1 MIRAQDYGQNLL
13 TASAAADAAND
24 ALELTG
30 GHVYEIATEWRLGT
44 GNGARRIVHGN
55 GAIVR
60 ATAAMRAVL
69 AIDNNQ
75 AVVRDL
81 NLEAQRLADYGVYLH
96 TGSASLFE
104 NMDAYQPLVDGFHS
118 AQDSDRC
125 RFVNLSARLC
135 GRIWHTAGYAG
146 PSPANIRTTVTGT
159 CTVGGGVNQY
169 HRVVT
174 FTNLSVP
181 LTSMGLRRGDW
192 ISVDPTT
199 PGQTAAMF
207 WAPILSVDSASQ
219 LTLDTHAYSPGH
231 ADPLQFSIHRGDGF
245 HFGPGRADNNIHRI
259 DTCLAENVACSGF
272 YLGGLYGQR
281 VTNIQVNAAG
291 AHPCVVGGAAQD
303 RHTLGTFIHG
313 FYTENGLN
321 GASSHVLCEGAI
333 GIDLSTSNASGTVGV
348 TNPSTNVGV
357 SINDQYLT
365 DISRWS
371 QPIGYPQNRIDDA
384 PRAGNGQAIVATIPA
399 GANKVTI
406 TLAGCT
412 ANAFIIPMVRDATGG
427 RALWLESVSIAP
439 EAGSFELRTTGP
451 VSRAVTVDCYVVSL

>member
-1 MIRAQDYGQNLL
+1 MIRASDYGQSLL
-13 TASAAADAAND
+13 TASAAAAAAGD

-30 GHVYEIATEWRLGT
+30 GHVYGIATEWRLGV
-44 GNGARRIVHGN
+44 GDGKRLIVHGN

-60 ATAAMRAVL
+60 ATAPMRALL
-69 AIDNNQ
+69 AVDTNQ

-81 NLEAQRLADYGVYLH
+81 NLEAGRYADYGLYLH
-96 TGSASLFE
+96 AASASSFE
-104 NMDAYQPLVDGFHS
+104 NMDVYQARVDGVHCAGDTDRAIFRNFSCRLPGTIFHTS
-118 AQDSDRC
+118 
-125 RFVNLSARLC
+125 
-135 GRIWHTAGYAG
+135 GYVG
-146 PSPANIRTTVTGT
+146 PSPNNIKQLVTGT
-159 CTVGGGVNQY
+159 CTVGGGSAYGRQ
-169 HRVVT
+169 VT
-174 FTNLSVP
+174 FSG
-181 LTSMGLRRGDW
+181 LTTTLASMGIRRGDW
-192 ISVDPTT
+192 ISIDPVDPGNT
-199 PGQTAAMF
+199 GSMF
-207 WAPILSVDSASQ
+207 WAPILSVDSATQ
-219 LTLDTHAYSPGH
+219 ITLDFHAFSPGH
-231 ADPLQFSIHRGDGF
+231 ASPCHFSIHVGDGF
-245 HFGPGRADNNIHRI
+245 HFGPGRADNNIHRL
-259 DTCLAENVACSGF
+259 DTCLAENTACSGF

-281 VTNIQVNAAG
+281 CTNLQVNAAG
-291 AHPCVVGGAAQD
+291 AHPVVVGGAAQD

-333 GIDLSTSNASGTVGV
+333 GIDLSTSNASGVVGV

-384 PRAGNGQAIVATIPA
+384 PRAGNSQAIAATIPA
-399 GANKVTI
+399 GANKVTV

-412 ANAFIIPMVRDATGG
+412 ASAFIIPMVRDATGG

-439 EAGSFELRTTGP
+439 GAGSFELRTTGP

>member
-1 MIRAQDYGQNLL
+1 MIRASDYSENLL
-13 TASAAADAAND
+13 TASAAAVAAGD

-30 GHVYEIATEWRLGT
+30 GHVYAIASEWRLG
-44 GNGARRIVHGN
+44 NGEGGRLIVHGN
-55 GAIVR
+55 GAVVR
-60 ATAAMRAVL
+60 ATTAMRSVL
-69 AIDNNQ
+69 AVVGNQ
-75 AVVRDL
+75 CVVRDL
-81 NLEAQRLADYGVYLH
+81 NIEAARLATHGIYTDTSSNSTFDNVDVL
-96 TGSASLFE
+96 
-104 NMDAYQPLVDGFHS
+104 QPLSDGWHVS
-118 AQDSDRC
+118 HDNDRS
-125 RFVNLSARLC
+125 RFLGCSARLC
-135 GRIWHTAGYAG
+135 GTIWHTAGYAG

-159 CTVGGGVNQY
+159 CTVGGGVDQY

-207 WAPILSVDSASQ
+207 WAPIFSVDSDSQ
-219 LTLDTHAYSPGH
+219 LTLDFHAFFPGYASPC
-231 ADPLQFSIHRGDGF
+231 QFSIHRGDGF

-291 AHPCVVGGAAQD
+291 AHPCAVGGAAQD

-313 FYTENGLN
+313 FYTELGLN
-321 GASSHVLCEGAI
+321 GASDHVLCEGAI
-333 GIDLSTSNASGTVGV
+333 GIDLSTCNASGVVGV

-371 QPIGYPQNRIDDA
+371 QPIGYPQNRVDDA
-384 PRAGNGQAIVATIPA
+384 PRAGNSQAIAATIPA
-399 GANKVTI
+399 GANKVTV

-412 ANAFIIPMVRDATGG
+412 ASAFIIPMVRDATGG

-439 EAGSFELRTTGP
+439 GAGSFELRTTGP

>member
-1 MIRAQDYGQNLL
+1 MIRASDYGQNLL

-30 GHVYEIATEWRLGT
+30 GYVYQIATEWRLGS

-60 ATAAMRAVL
+60 ATAPMRSVL
-69 AIDNNQ
+69 AVDSNQ

-81 NLEAQRLADYGVYLH
+81 NLECARVADYGVYLH

-104 NMDAYQPLVDGFHS
+104 NMDAYQPLIDGFHS

-146 PSPANIRTTVTGT
+146 PSPANIKTAVTGT
-159 CTVGGGVNQY
+159 CTVGGGTDQY

-174 FTNLSVP
+174 FTGLSVN
-181 LTSMGLRRGDW
+181 LTTLGLRRGDW
-192 ISVDPTT
+192 ISIDPTA
-199 PGQTAAMF
+199 PGHIGAMF
-207 WAPILSVDSASQ
+207 WAPIFSVDSATQ
-219 LTLDTHAYSPGH
+219 LTLDFHQFSPGY
-231 ADPLQFSIHRGDGF
+231 ASPAQFSIHRGDGY
-245 HFGPGRADNNIHRI
+245 HIGPGRADNNIHRF

-281 VTNIQVNAAG
+281 VTNIQVNASG
-291 AHPCVVGGAAQD
+291 AHPVVVGGAAQD
-303 RHTLGTFIHG
+303 RHALGTFVHG
-313 FYTENGLN
+313 FYTEVGLN
-321 GASSHVLCEGAI
+321 GASDHVLCEGAI
-333 GIDLSTSNASGTVGV
+333 GIELSTSNAGGHVAV

-357 SINDQYLT
+357 SRNDQYLT
-365 DISRWS
+365 DISRYEV
-371 QPIGYPQNRIDDA
+371 PIGYPQSRVDSA
-384 PRAGNGQAIVATIPA
+384 PRAGNGQAVTATIPS
-399 GANKVTI
+399 GQNKVTV

-412 ANAFIIPMVRDATGG
+412 AGAFIIPMVRDATGG

-439 EAGSFELRTTGP
+439 GAGSFELRTTGP